1 MTKEEFEFWL
11 NQSEDKREENA
22 PQKSTVKNQTPAAV
36 PSDWAPTDDYAQARE
51 VVERIV
57 QAGANIG
64 EDYNDY
70 LKVNFAFASAFGEAG
85 RELAE
90 KVCGMSTKF
99 EKKEF
104 DKKYDNCLRSS
115 HNAITIATFYQMAKD
130 AGIDIRT
137 TRQKARPFAPIAE
150 SHRHSERS
158 ENSNSLII
166 NNEENLENT
175 EGDCECANRANEEL
189 DLNFHSYFSEKID
202 ESDWCPFLRTVIR
215 TMDTPEGKDKMALIT
230 INMLSGVTPN
240 YYSIYG
246 NKVIYPP
253 LYNIFYG
260 PAGSLKGEIDDTK
273 HLLTPLKLEVQEE
286 YAMAMNKYELEHA
299 QWEAK
304 GNKKERGERGP
315 EPKKPDFRIP
325 LIPGDSSASKVIKH
339 LKANGKMGAVLF
351 ESEAKVIAN
360 TLSADY
366 GKQWSSILLKAA
378 HHETVSHT
386 RVEDDRF
393 IEIEEP
399 RLAVGLTCTPGLLPK
414 LFPSFEDGLG
424 SRFLYLGL
432 KRKKGWRN
440 PFLQSEKILADVF
453 KDLGK
458 EFLVLY
464 HEMIKLGNRRI
475 QFLFTKEQQEQ
486 FNAYFEPLTDE
497 QTAMLGDGS
506 ESFIYRLGLQGTRI
520 AMMLTLLRR
529 FGEWERNEP
538 FFGPHEQAIQC
549 TEKDFQLMIKMV
561 DTLVN
566 HTATIYASLAKEE
579 DLNPFKHQVN
589 MHSGE
594 RRFYDALP
602 MDFNTEIIDQTVREL
617 GMNPQ
622 TTKRYLSDFVNKHH
636 VAKRVTTGHYQKINL
651 KK

>member
-1 MTKEEFEFWL
+1 MKSYSNFNPLEWA
-11 NQSEDKREENA
+11 KKENA
-22 PQKSTVKNQTPAAV
+22 PQKSTVNNQTPAAAIG
-36 PSDWAPTDDYAQARE
+36 DWVPTDDYAHFRE
-51 VVERIV
+51 VKDRIIRS
-57 QAGANIG
+57 GICITD
-64 EDYNDY
+64 DYNDWFRVLMAIANTY
-70 LKVNFAFASAFGEAG
+70 GENGRKDAEELSA
-85 RELAE
+85 
-90 KVCGMSTKF
+90 MSAKF
-99 EKKEF
+99 NQTEF
-104 DKKYDNCLRSS
+104 DKKYDNCLGSS
-115 HNAITIATFYQMAKD
+115 HNTISIGTFFQLAKD
-130 AGIDIRT
+130 AGIDIHT
-137 TRQKARPFAPIAE
+137 SRQEVQAFAEIAD
-150 SHRHSERS
+150 SHRHTG
-158 ENSNSLII
+158 NSKKHNSLII
-166 NNEENLENT
+166 KNNGINENL
-175 EGDCECANRANEEL
+175 GCECESANSANEEVE
-189 DLNFHSYFSEKID
+189 LNFHSYFSEKIEEAD
-202 ESDWCPFLRTVIR
+202 LCPFLRTVAK
-215 TMDTPEGKDKMALIT
+215 TMDTPEGKDKMILIT
-230 INMLSGVTPN
+230 LNMLSGVTPN

-273 HLLTPLKLEVQEE
+273 HLLTPLKLEVQAE
-286 YAMAMNKYELEHA
+286 YATAMNAYEQEHA

-304 GNKKERGERGP
+304 GNKKERSSRGP

-339 LKANGKMGAVLF
+339 LKANAEMGAVLF

-453 KDLGK
+453 KELGE

-464 HEMIKLGNRRI
+464 HEMVKLGNKRI
-475 QFLFTKEQQEQ
+475 QFLYSVEQQEL
-486 FNAYFEPLTDE
+486 FNDYFRPLTDE
-497 QTAMLGDGS
+497 QTDLLGDGS

-529 FGEWERNEP
+529 FGEWDRTKPLFEK
-538 FFGPHEQAIQC
+538 HEQAIQC
-549 TEKDFQLMIKMV
+549 SEKDFQIMIKMV

-579 DLNPFKHQVN
+579 DQNPFKHNVN
-589 MHSGE
+589 LHHAE
-594 RRFYDALP
+594 RRLYDALP
-602 MDFNTEIIDQTVREL
+602 YEYNTEIIEQTVKKL
-617 GMNPQ
+617 GMKLQ
-622 TTKRYLSDFVNKHH
+622 TAKRYIGDFVNKHRI
-636 VAKRVTTGHYQKINL
+636 AERVTTGHYRKINL

>member
-1 MTKEEFEFWL
+1 MNKEEFEFWL
-11 NQSEDKREENA
+11 NQSNDKREENA
-22 PQKSTVKNQTPAAV
+22 APQKSKQVNNQI
-36 PSDWAPTDDYAQARE
+36 DWAPTDDYAHFIE
-51 VVERIV
+51 VKDRIIRS
-57 QAGANIG
+57 GICITD
-64 EDYNDY
+64 DYNDWFRVLMAIANTY
-70 LKVNFAFASAFGEAG
+70 GESGRKDAEELSA
-85 RELAE
+85 
-90 KVCGMSTKF
+90 MSTKF
-99 EKKEF
+99 NQAEF
-104 DKKYDNCLRSS
+104 DKKYDNCLGCS
-115 HNAITIATFYQMAKD
+115 HNTITIATFYQMAKD
-130 AGIDIRT
+130 AGIDIRM
-137 TRQKARPFAPIAE
+137 TRQKTRPFAPIAE
-150 SHRHSERS
+150 SHGHLEKN
-158 ENSNSLII
+158 ENNNSLII
-166 NNEENLENT
+166 NRIEILEST
-175 EGDCECANRANEEL
+175 EGDCESANYANEEM

-202 ESDWCPFLRTVIR
+202 ENDWCPFLRTVVG
-215 TMDTPEGKDKMALIT
+215 TMDTPEGKDKMAMIT

-253 LYNIFYG
+253 LYTIFYG

-299 QWEAK
+299 QWEAR
-304 GNKKERGERGP
+304 GNKKERSERGP

-440 PFLQSEKILADVF
+440 PFLQSEKILAEVF

-475 QFLFTKEQQEQ
+475 QFLFTKEQQDR

-497 QTAMLGDGS
+497 QTEMLGDGS

-520 AMMLTLLRR
+520 AMMLALLRR
-529 FGEWERNEP
+529 FGEWDRNEP

-566 HTATIYASLAKEE
+566 HTAAIYASLAREE

-594 RRFYDALP
+594 RRLYDALP
-602 MDFNTEIIDQTVREL
+602 FEFNTGIIEQTVREL

-636 VAKRVTTGHYQKINL
+636 VAKRITTGHYRKINV